1 MGAVDTLR
9 PWAFP
14 VEHIPQGTTAE
25 QSKESFDPDDRPCIR
40 VRSIVPV
47 VRNHDSA
54 GERTASIAFQA
65 SNNLVRFPRLLD
77 DNLSIDSDLYGF
89 TPLNQPKESV
99 VAD

>member
-25 QSKESFDPDDRPCIR
+25 QSKESY
-40 VRSIVPV
+40 
-47 VRNHDSA
+47 
-54 GERTASIAFQA
+54 
-65 SNNLVRFPRLLD
+65 
-77 DNLSIDSDLYGF
+77 NLSIDSDLYGF